1 MSSDVLPPPVV
12 VVAGLVS
19 VCAVLDLP
27 WRVAEG
33 VPDAWASPVFCGC
46 ALDLVGG
53 ARRSEQ
59 ETVREG

>member
-1 MSSDVLPPPVV
+1 

-27 WRVAEG
+27 RRVAEG
-33 VPDAWASPVFCGC
+33 VPDAWAPPVLSDG

-53 ARRSEQ
+53 ARCAEQ
-59 ETVREG
+59 EPAGRTGEGLSG